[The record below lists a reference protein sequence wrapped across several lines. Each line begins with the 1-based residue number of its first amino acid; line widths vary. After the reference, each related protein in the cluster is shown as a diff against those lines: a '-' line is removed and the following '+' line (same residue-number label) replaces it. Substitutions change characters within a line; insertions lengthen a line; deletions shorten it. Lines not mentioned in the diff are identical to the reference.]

1 MRNGDGEMLGDY
13 RETMDLWLLQVKHR
27 YDEEYE
33 VVGIF
38 ETESDVMVAENLY
51 LQNKEEAGLNRDEF
65 TFSKSKYELGNIE
78 Y

>member
-1 MRNGDGEMLGDY
+1 MLGDY

-27 YDEEYE
+27 YDDEYE

>member
-1 MRNGDGEMLGDY
+1 MLGDY
-13 RETMDLWLLQVKHR
+13 KNAMDLWLLQVKHR
-27 YDEEYE
+27 YDENYE

-51 LQNKEEAGLNRDEF
+51 LKHKEEIGLQRNEF
-65 TFSKSKYELGNIE
+65 TFSRSKYELGNIN